1 MKVPASSASVGNVE
15 DGWRIMIGFEVF
27 FCRIWYFLSAAQRM
41 AYPGVV
47 AVAGEEFMMILSI
60 VSLMYLRKEKCDI
73 RGGVFR
79 L

>member
-1 MKVPASSASVGNVE
+1 
-15 DGWRIMIGFEVF
+15 
-27 FCRIWYFLSAAQRM
+27 
-41 AYPGVV
+41 
-47 AVAGEEFMMILSI
+47 MMILSI